1 MEAMVRIAWL
11 LLAAVHV
18 APAVVLFRPA
28 MIERLYG
35 VAPGNSAELLLVHR
49 GALFLA
55 VVVVALFAAL
65 DPAARRAAS
74 LVTAIS
80 LIGYLLVYWRA
91 GFPVGPLRTV
101 ALVDAVAI
109 LPLALASFAAWRTGA
124 TT

>member
-1 MEAMVRIAWL
+1 METMVRFAWL

-28 MIERLYG
+28 LIERLYG
-35 VAPGNSAELLLVHR
+35 VAPGNAADLLLVHR

-65 DPAARRAAS
+65 DPGARRAAS

-80 LIGYLLVYWRA
+80 LIGYLIVYSRA

-101 ALVDAVAI
+101 ALVDAMAI
-109 LPLALASFAAWRTGA
+109 LPLAVVVFAAWRAGA
-124 TT
+124 TA

>member
-1 MEAMVRIAWL
+1 METMIRVAWL

-28 MIERLYG
+28 LIERLYG
-35 VAPGNSAELLLVHR
+35 IAPGNAAELLLVHR

-65 DPAARRAAS
+65 DPGARRAAS

-80 LIGYLLVYWRA
+80 LIGYFVVYWRA

-101 ALVDAVAI
+101 AVVDAVAI
-109 LPLALASFAAWRTGA
+109 IPLSVVGFCAWRAAA
-124 TT
+124 TS